1 MQGALA
7 QVPLPENVFKLQD
20 NCARHIQFI
29 RSIPAE
35 SLLSNTFLDNF
46 IEGGNF

>member
-35 SLLSNTFLDNF
+35 SLLSKIIFGVF
-46 IEGGNF
+46 MG